1 MNTTLRYLRFALPL
15 FAATAFVLATES
27 ASAASPRLFFNAVV
41 TTGHDVRFVLISAT
55 GQSSGWI
62 RLGDTFDGAVLKS
75 FDPATSTLEIEEN
88 GKAEKLLLVAD
99 AEVKDAPLASAN
111 TARATLADAEN
122 VLQAMRFEELMAKML
137 EQQKKQ
143 MRGMA
148 QQMAA
153 QMKTPGVNSD
163 EVVAF
168 QQKVMDEVMGALNID
183 ELKKDMAHIYTD
195 VFTKDELEAQTA
207 FYLTPAGQSLVSKT
221 PEVQA
226 RLQAVIAPRVQ
237 AAMPKVMQ
245 MAQQFRAEQQAKA
258 TTPPASPTP
267 TAVAAPAAPKG

>member
-1 MNTTLRYLRFALPL
+1 MKTTLRYLRFAVPL
-15 FAATAFVLATES
+15 FASTAFVMATES

-75 FDPATSTLEIEEN
+75 FDPATSTLQIEEN

-99 AEVKDAPLASAN
+99 AAVKDAPLASA
-111 TARATLADAEN
+111 TTRATLADAEN

-153 QMKTPGVNSD
+153 QMKTPGVNND
-163 EVVAF
+163 EMVAF

-226 RLQAVIAPRVQ
+226 RLQAVLAPRVQ
-237 AAMPKVMQ
+237 AVMPKVMQ

-258 TTPPASPTP
+258 PAAPASPTP
-267 TAVAAPAAPKG
+267 AAATAPAAPKG